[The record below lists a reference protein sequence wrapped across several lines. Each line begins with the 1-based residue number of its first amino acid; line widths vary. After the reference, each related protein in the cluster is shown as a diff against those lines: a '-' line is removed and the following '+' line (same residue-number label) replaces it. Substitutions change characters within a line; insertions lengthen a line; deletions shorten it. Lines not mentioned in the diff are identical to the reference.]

1 MKKEKMMA
9 DQLQCMFLEGKL
21 SGFKESY
28 INLITRKLRTGKVSI
43 IELMQEDPILKERI
57 QEALVRIESEILI

>member
-21 SGFKESY
+21 NGFKESY
-28 INLITRKLRTGKVSI
+28 INVITRKLRTGKVSI
-43 IELMQEDPILKERI
+43 IELMQEDPILKEKI
-57 QEALVRIESEILI
+57 QEALVLIESEILI